1 MNMSILS
8 DYLDK
13 LLEWDDRAFLS
24 LYKSDFSK
32 RTKQFAK
39 IFSFLGSLYFWS
51 IIIIVWFFYGFVT
64 KDYDLLVLFV
74 SGFEQSL
81 IIHIIIRYGLIRR
94 NRPYIKLKK
103 EGVKRHDQF
112 IRIPYLMSDS
122 EEKSFP
128 SGHVTFFFLFG
139 IILATYFNSWPIF
152 FIFVSLDIIM
162 GISRVILGVHFP
174 TDIIFGF
181 IFGFLYALLF
191 LGWTYIYW
199 VEFYYWIGPIFSD
212 IFVFWKWF

>member
-1 MNMSILS
+1 MSILS

-51 IIIIVWFFYGFVT
+51 IIIIAWFFYGFVT

-81 IIHIIIRYGLIRR
+81 IIHVIIRYGLIRR

-103 EGVKRHDQF
+103 EGVKRHDLF
-112 IRIPYLMSDS
+112 LRIPYLMSDS
-122 EEKSFP
+122 DEKSFP
-128 SGHVTFFFLFG
+128 SGHVTFFMLFG
-139 IILATYFNSWPIF
+139 ILLAYYFNSWPIF
-152 FIFVSLDIIM
+152 FIFFSLNIIM

-181 IFGFLYALLF
+181 VFGFLYALLF
-191 LGWTYIYW
+191 LGWTSVYW
-199 VEFYYWIGPIFSD
+199 INFYYWIGPIFSD
-212 IFVFWKWF
+212 IFVFWK

>member
-1 MNMSILS
+1 MSILS

-13 LLEWDDRAFLS
+13 LLEWDDRAFLT
-24 LYKSDFSK
+24 LYSSDFSK

-39 IFSFLGSLYFWS
+39 VFSFLGSLYFWS
-51 IIIIVWFFYGFVT
+51 IIIVAWFFYGFVT

-81 IIHIIIRYGLIRR
+81 IIHVIIRYGIIRR

-103 EGVKRHDQF
+103 EGVKRHDLF
-112 IRIPYLMSDS
+112 LRIPYLMSDS
-122 EEKSFP
+122 DEKSFP
-128 SGHVTFFFLFG
+128 SGHVTFFMLFG
-139 IILATYFNSWPIF
+139 ILLAYYFNSWPIF
-152 FIFVSLDIIM
+152 FIFLSLDIIM
-162 GISRVILGVHFP
+162 GVSRVILGVHFP

-181 IFGFLYALLF
+181 LFAFLYALLF

-212 IFVFWKWF
+212 IFVFWK

>member
-1 MNMSILS
+1 MSILS

-51 IIIIVWFFYGFVT
+51 IIIVVWFFYGFVT

-81 IIHIIIRYGLIRR
+81 IIHVIIRYGVIRR
-94 NRPYIKLKK
+94 NRPYIKFKK
-103 EGVKRHDQF
+103 QGVKRHDLF
-112 IRIPYLMSDS
+112 LRIPYLMSDS

-139 IILATYFNSWPIF
+139 IILAYYFNSWPIF
-152 FIFVSLDIIM
+152 FIFLSLDIIM

-174 TDIIFGF
+174 TDVIFGF
-181 IFGFLYALLF
+181 LFGFLYALLF
-191 LGWTYIYW
+191 LGWTSVYW
-199 VEFYYWIGPIFSD
+199 IDFYYWIGPIFSD
-212 IFVFWKWF
+212 IFVFWK

>member
-1 MNMSILS
+1 MSILS

-51 IIIIVWFFYGFVT
+51 IIIVAWFFYGFVT

-81 IIHIIIRYGLIRR
+81 IIHVIIRYGLIRR

-103 EGVKRHDQF
+103 EGVKRHDLF
-112 IRIPYLMSDS
+112 LRIPYLMSDS

-139 IILATYFNSWPIF
+139 IILAYYFNSWPIF
-152 FIFVSLDIIM
+152 LIFFSLDIIM
-162 GISRVILGVHFP
+162 GVSRVILGVHFP

-181 IFGFLYALLF
+181 VFGFLYALLF

-199 VEFYYWIGPIFSD
+199 VEFYFWIGPIFSD
-212 IFVFWKWF
+212 IFVFWK

>member
-1 MNMSILS
+1 MSILS
-8 DYLDK
+8 EYLDK
-13 LLEWDDRAFLS
+13 IVQWDDRAFLS

-51 IIIIVWFFYGFVT
+51 IIIVVWFFYGFVT

-81 IIHIIIRYGLIRR
+81 ILHVIIRYGLIRR

-103 EGVKRHDQF
+103 EGVKRHDLL
-112 IRIPYLMSDS
+112 IRIPYLMSESD
-122 EEKSFP
+122 EKSFP
-128 SGHVTFFFLFG
+128 SGHVTFFILFG
-139 IILATYFNSWPIF
+139 IILAKNFNSWPIF
-152 FIFVSLDIIM
+152 FIFFSLDIIM

-199 VEFYYWIGPIFSD
+199 VDFYNWIGPIFSD
-212 IFVFWKWF
+212 IFVFWKYF

>member
-1 MNMSILS
+1 MSILS
-8 DYLDK
+8 DYLNK
-13 LLEWDDRAFLS
+13 IMEWDDRAFLS

-32 RTKQFAK
+32 RTKQFAE

-51 IIIIVWFFYGFVT
+51 IIIVVWFFYGFVT

-81 IIHIIIRYGLIRR
+81 IIHVIIRYGLIRR

-103 EGVKRHDQF
+103 EGVKRHDLF
-112 IRIPYLMSDS
+112 LRIPYLMSDS
-122 EEKSFP
+122 DEKSFP
-128 SGHVTFFFLFG
+128 SGHVTFFILFG
-139 IILATYFNSWPIF
+139 IILAYYFNSWPIF
-152 FIFVSLDIIM
+152 FIFLSLDIIM

-174 TDIIFGF
+174 TDVIFGF
-181 IFGFLYALLF
+181 LFGFLYALLF

-212 IFVFWKWF
+212 IFVFWK

>member
-1 MNMSILS
+1 MSILS
-8 DYLDK
+8 EYLDK
-13 LLEWDDRAFLS
+13 LMQWDNRAFLS

-51 IIIIVWFFYGFVT
+51 IIIIIWFFYGFVT

-103 EGVKRHDQF
+103 EGVKRHDLF
-112 IRIPYLMSDS
+112 LRIPYLMSDS

-139 IILATYFNSWPIF
+139 IILAYYFNSWPIF
-152 FIFVSLDIIM
+152 FIFFSLDIIM

-181 IFGFLYALLF
+181 FFGFLYALLF

>member
-1 MNMSILS
+1 MSILS

-51 IIIIVWFFYGFVT
+51 IIIVAWFFYGFVT

-81 IIHIIIRYGLIRR
+81 IIHVIIRYGIIKR

-103 EGVKRHDQF
+103 EGVKRHDLF
-112 IRIPYLMSDS
+112 LRIPYLMSDS
-122 EEKSFP
+122 DEKSFP

-139 IILATYFNSWPIF
+139 IILAYYFNSWPIF
-152 FIFVSLDIIM
+152 FIFLSLDIIM

-174 TDIIFGF
+174 TDVIFWF
-181 IFGFLYALLF
+181 LFGFLYALLF

-199 VEFYYWIGPIFSD
+199 VEFYFWIGPIFSD
-212 IFVFWKWF
+212 IFVFWKYF

>member
-1 MNMSILS
+1 MSILS

-51 IIIIVWFFYGFVT
+51 IIIVAWFFYGFVT

-81 IIHIIIRYGLIRR
+81 IIHVIIRYGIIKR

-103 EGVKRHDQF
+103 EGVKRHDLF
-112 IRIPYLMSDS
+112 LRIPYLMSDS
-122 EEKSFP
+122 DEKSFP

-139 IILATYFNSWPIF
+139 IILAYYFNSWPIF
-152 FIFVSLDIIM
+152 FIFLSLDIIM

-174 TDIIFGF
+174 TDVIFGF
-181 IFGFLYALLF
+181 LFGFLYALLF

-199 VEFYYWIGPIFSD
+199 VEFYFWIGPIFSD
-212 IFVFWKWF
+212 IFVFWKYF

>member
-1 MNMSILS
+1 MSILS

-51 IIIIVWFFYGFVT
+51 IIIVAWFFYGYVT
-64 KDYDLLVLFV
+64 KDYYLLVLFV

-81 IIHIIIRYGLIRR
+81 ILHVIIRYGLIRR

-122 EEKSFP
+122 DEKSFP
-128 SGHVTFFFLFG
+128 SGHVTFFLLFG
-139 IILATYFNSWPIF
+139 ILLAYYFNSWPIF
-152 FIFVSLDIIM
+152 FIFFSLDIIM

-181 IFGFLYALLF
+181 LFAFLYALLF
-191 LGWTYIYW
+191 LGFTYIYW
-199 VEFYYWIGPIFSD
+199 VEFYFWIGPIFSE
-212 IFVFWKWF
+212 IFHFWR

>member
-1 MNMSILS
+1 MSILS

-51 IIIIVWFFYGFVT
+51 IIIVVWFFYGFVT

-81 IIHIIIRYGLIRR
+81 IIHVIIRYGIIKR

-103 EGVKRHDQF
+103 EGVKRHDLF
-112 IRIPYLMSDS
+112 LRIPYLMSDS
-122 EEKSFP
+122 DEKSFP

-139 IILATYFNSWPIF
+139 IILAYYFNSWPIF
-152 FIFVSLDIIM
+152 FIFLSLDIIM

-174 TDIIFGF
+174 TDVIFGF
-181 IFGFLYALLF
+181 LFGFLYALLF

-199 VEFYYWIGPIFSD
+199 VEFYFWIGPIFSD
-212 IFVFWKWF
+212 IFVFWKYF

>member
-1 MNMSILS
+1 MSTLS

-24 LYKSDFSK
+24 LYSSDFSK
-32 RTKQFAK
+32 RTKQYAK

-51 IIIIVWFFYGFVT
+51 IIIVVWFFYGFVT

-81 IIHIIIRYGLIRR
+81 IIHVIIRYGLIRR

-103 EGVKRHDQF
+103 EGVKRHDLF

-139 IILATYFNSWPIF
+139 IILAYYFNSWPIF
-152 FIFVSLDIIM
+152 FIFLSLDIIM
-162 GISRVILGVHFP
+162 GVSRVILGVHFP

-199 VEFYYWIGPIFSD
+199 VEFYFWIGPIFSD
-212 IFVFWKWF
+212 IFVFWK

>member
-1 MNMSILS
+1 MSILS

-32 RTKQFAK
+32 RTTQYAK

-51 IIIIVWFFYGFVT
+51 IIIVGWFFYGFVT

-81 IIHIIIRYGLIRR
+81 IIHVIIRYGVIRR

-103 EGVKRHDQF
+103 EGVKRHDLF
-112 IRIPYLMSDS
+112 LRIPYLMSDS
-122 EEKSFP
+122 EENSFP

-139 IILATYFNSWPIF
+139 IILAYYFNSWPIF
-152 FIFVSLDIIM
+152 VIFFSLDIIM
-162 GISRVILGVHFP
+162 GVSRVILGVHFP
-174 TDIIFGF
+174 TDVIFGF

-212 IFVFWKWF
+212 IFVFWV

>member
-1 MNMSILS
+1 MSILS

-51 IIIIVWFFYGFVT
+51 IIIIVWFFYGYVT
-64 KDYDLLVLFV
+64 KDYYLLVLFV

-81 IIHIIIRYGLIRR
+81 ILHVIIRYGLIRR
-94 NRPYIKLKK
+94 NRPYIKLKE

-122 EEKSFP
+122 DEKSFP
-128 SGHVTFFFLFG
+128 SGHVTFFLLFG
-139 IILATYFNSWPIF
+139 ILLAYYFNSWPVF
-152 FIFVSLDIIM
+152 FVFFSLDIIM

-191 LGWTYIYW
+191 LGLTYIYW
-199 VEFYYWIGPIFSD
+199 IEFYFWIGPIFSE
-212 IFVFWKWF
+212 IFHFWR

>member
-1 MNMSILS
+1 MSILS

-24 LYKSDFSK
+24 LYSSDFSK

-39 IFSFLGSLYFWS
+39 ILSFFGNLYFWS
-51 IIIIVWFFYGFVT
+51 IIIVAWFFYGFVT

-81 IIHIIIRYGLIRR
+81 IIHVIIRYGVIRR

-103 EGVKRHDQF
+103 EGVKRHDLF
-112 IRIPYLMSDS
+112 LRIPYLMSDS
-122 EEKSFP
+122 DEKSFP

-139 IILATYFNSWPIF
+139 IILAYYFNSWPIF
-152 FIFVSLDIIM
+152 FIFLSLDILM
-162 GISRVILGVHFP
+162 GVSRVILGVHFP

-199 VEFYYWIGPIFSD
+199 VEFYFWIGPIFSD
-212 IFVFWKWF
+212 IFVFWKYF

>member
-1 MNMSILS
+1 MSILS
-8 DYLDK
+8 DCLDK
-13 LLEWDDRAFLS
+13 IMEWDDRAFLS

-39 IFSFLGSLYFWS
+39 VFSFAGSLYFWS
-51 IIIIVWFFYGFVT
+51 MIIVVWFFYGFVT

-81 IIHIIIRYGLIRR
+81 IIHVIIRYGLIRR

-103 EGVKRHDQF
+103 EGVKRHDLF
-112 IRIPYLMSDS
+112 LRIPYLMSDS
-122 EEKSFP
+122 DEKSFP

-139 IILATYFNSWPIF
+139 IILAYYFNSWPIF
-152 FIFVSLDIIM
+152 FIFLSLDILM
-162 GISRVILGVHFP
+162 GVSRVILGVHFP

-181 IFGFLYALLF
+181 LFGFLYALLF
-191 LGWTYIYW
+191 LGVTAIYW
-199 VEFYYWIGPIFSD
+199 IAFYDWIGPIFSD
-212 IFVFWKWF
+212 IFVFWKYF

>member
-1 MNMSILS
+1 MSILS

-39 IFSFLGSLYFWS
+39 FFSFLGSLYFWS
-51 IIIIVWFFYGFVT
+51 IIIVVWFFYGYIT
-64 KDYDLLVLFV
+64 KDYYLLVLFV

-81 IIHIIIRYGLIRR
+81 ILHVIIRYGLIRR

-122 EEKSFP
+122 DEKSFP
-128 SGHVTFFFLFG
+128 SGHVTFFLLFG
-139 IILATYFNSWPIF
+139 ILLAYYFNSWPIF
-152 FIFVSLDIIM
+152 LIFFSLDIIM

-181 IFGFLYALLF
+181 VFGFLYALLF
-191 LGWTYIYW
+191 LGLTYIYW
-199 VEFYYWIGPIFSD
+199 VEFYFWIGPIFSE
-212 IFVFWKWF
+212 IFHFWR

>member
-1 MNMSILS
+1 MSTLS

-24 LYKSDFSK
+24 LYSSDFSK
-32 RTKQFAK
+32 RTKQYAK
-39 IFSFLGSLYFWS
+39 IFSFLGSLYFWGAL
-51 IIIIVWFFYGFVT
+51 IIVWFFYGFVT

-81 IIHIIIRYGLIRR
+81 IIHVIIRYGLIRR

-103 EGVKRHDQF
+103 EGVKRHDLF

-139 IILATYFNSWPIF
+139 IILAYYFNSWPIF
-152 FIFVSLDIIM
+152 FIFLSLDIIM
-162 GISRVILGVHFP
+162 GVSRVILGVHFP

-199 VEFYYWIGPIFSD
+199 VEFYFWIGPIFSD
-212 IFVFWKWF
+212 IFVFWA

>member
-1 MNMSILS
+1 MSILS

-13 LLEWDDRAFLS
+13 IMEWDDRAFLS

-51 IIIIVWFFYGFVT
+51 IIIVVWFFYGFVT

-81 IIHIIIRYGLIRR
+81 IIHVIIRYGLIRR

-103 EGVKRHDQF
+103 EGVKRHDLF
-112 IRIPYLMSDS
+112 LRIPYLMPDS

-139 IILATYFNSWPIF
+139 IILAYYFNSWPIF
-152 FIFVSLDIIM
+152 FIFLSLDILM
-162 GISRVILGVHFP
+162 GVSRVILGVHFP

-181 IFGFLYALLF
+181 LFGFLYALLF
-191 LGWTYIYW
+191 LGVTAIYW
-199 VEFYYWIGPIFSD
+199 IAFYDWIGPIFSD
-212 IFVFWKWF
+212 IFVFWKYF

>member
-1 MNMSILS
+1 MSILS

-51 IIIIVWFFYGFVT
+51 IIIVVWFFYGFVT

-81 IIHIIIRYGLIRR
+81 IIHVIIRYGIIKR

-103 EGVKRHDQF
+103 DGVKRHDLF
-112 IRIPYLMSDS
+112 LRIPYLMSDS
-122 EEKSFP
+122 DEKSFP

-139 IILATYFNSWPIF
+139 IILAYYFNSWPIF
-152 FIFVSLDIIM
+152 FIFLSLDIIM

-174 TDIIFGF
+174 TDVIFGF
-181 IFGFLYALLF
+181 LFGFLYALLF

-199 VEFYYWIGPIFSD
+199 VEFYFWIGPIFSD
-212 IFVFWKWF
+212 IFVFWKYF

>member
-1 MNMSILS
+1 MSTLS
-8 DYLDK
+8 EYLDK

-81 IIHIIIRYGLIRR
+81 IIHVIIRYGLIRR

-112 IRIPYLMSDS
+112 LRIPYLMSDS
-122 EEKSFP
+122 DEKSFP
-128 SGHVTFFFLFG
+128 SGHVAFFLLFG
-139 IILATYFNSWPIF
+139 ILLANYFNSWPIF
-152 FIFVSLDIIM
+152 FIFLSLDIIM

-181 IFGFLYALLF
+181 IFGFLYALIF
-191 LGWTYIYW
+191 LGWTYILW

-212 IFVFWKWF
+212 IFIFWK

>member
-1 MNMSILS
+1 MSILS

-13 LLEWDDRAFLS
+13 LLEWDDRAFLT
-24 LYKSDFSK
+24 LYSSDFSK

-39 IFSFLGSLYFWS
+39 IFSFLGSLYFWGAL
-51 IIIIVWFFYGFVT
+51 IIVWFFYGFVT

-81 IIHIIIRYGLIRR
+81 IIHVIIRYGLIRR

-103 EGVKRHDQF
+103 EGVKRHDLF

-122 EEKSFP
+122 DGKSFP
-128 SGHVTFFFLFG
+128 SGHVTFFCLFG
-139 IILATYFNSWPIF
+139 IILAYYFNSWPIF
-152 FIFVSLDIIM
+152 FVFFSLDILM
-162 GISRVILGVHFP
+162 GVSRVILGVHFP

-181 IFGFLYALLF
+181 VFGFLYALLF
-191 LGWTYIYW
+191 LGWTSVFWIN
-199 VEFYYWIGPIFSD
+199 FYYWIGPIFSD
-212 IFVFWKWF
+212 IFVFWV

>member
-1 MNMSILS
+1 MSILS

-24 LYKSDFSK
+24 VYKSDFSK

-51 IIIIVWFFYGFVT
+51 IIIVVWFFYGFVT

-81 IIHIIIRYGLIRR
+81 IIHVIIRYGLIRR

-103 EGVKRHDQF
+103 QGVKRHDLF
-112 IRIPYLMSDS
+112 LRIPYLMSDS

-139 IILATYFNSWPIF
+139 IILAYYFNSWPIF
-152 FIFVSLDIIM
+152 FIFLSLDIIM

-174 TDIIFGF
+174 TDVLFGF
-181 IFGFLYALLF
+181 LFGFLYALLF

-199 VEFYYWIGPIFSD
+199 VEFYFWIGPIFSD
-212 IFVFWKWF
+212 IFVFWKYF

>member
-1 MNMSILS
+1 MSILS

-51 IIIIVWFFYGFVT
+51 IIIIAWFFYGFVT

-81 IIHIIIRYGLIRR
+81 IIHVIIRYGLIRR

-103 EGVKRHDQF
+103 EGVKRHDLF
-112 IRIPYLMSDS
+112 LRIPYLMSDS
-122 EEKSFP
+122 DEKSFP
-128 SGHVTFFFLFG
+128 SGHVTFFILFG
-139 IILATYFNSWPIF
+139 ILLAYYFNSWPIF
-152 FIFVSLDIIM
+152 FIFFSLNIIM

-181 IFGFLYALLF
+181 VFGFLYALLF
-191 LGWTYIYW
+191 LGWTSVYW
-199 VEFYYWIGPIFSD
+199 INFYYWIGPIFSD
-212 IFVFWKWF
+212 IFVFWK

>member
-1 MNMSILS
+1 MSILS
-8 DYLDK
+8 EYLDK
-13 LLEWDDRAFLS
+13 LREWDDRAFLS

-51 IIIIVWFFYGFVT
+51 ITIVVWFFYGFVT

-81 IIHIIIRYGLIRR
+81 IIHVIIRYGLIRR

-103 EGVKRHDQF
+103 EGVKRHDLF

-122 EEKSFP
+122 DEKSFP

-139 IILATYFNSWPIF
+139 IILAYYFNSWPIF
-152 FIFVSLDIIM
+152 FIFLSLDIIM
-162 GISRVILGVHFP
+162 GVSRVILGVHFP

-191 LGWTYIYW
+191 LGWTSVYW
-199 VEFYYWIGPIFSD
+199 IDFYYWIGPIFSD
-212 IFVFWKWF
+212 IFVFWG

>member
-1 MNMSILS
+1 MSILS
-8 DYLDK
+8 GCLDK
-13 LLEWDDRAFLS
+13 IMEWDDRAFLS

-39 IFSFLGSLYFWS
+39 VFSFAGSLYFWS
-51 IIIIVWFFYGFVT
+51 MIIVVWFFYGFVT

-81 IIHIIIRYGLIRR
+81 IIHVIIRYGLIRR

-103 EGVKRHDQF
+103 EGVKRHDLF
-112 IRIPYLMSDS
+112 LRIPYLMSDS
-122 EEKSFP
+122 DEKSFP

-139 IILATYFNSWPIF
+139 IILAYYFNSWPIF
-152 FIFVSLDIIM
+152 FIFLSLDILM
-162 GISRVILGVHFP
+162 GVSRVILGVHFP

-181 IFGFLYALLF
+181 IFAILYALLF

-199 VEFYYWIGPIFSD
+199 VEFYFWIGPIFSD
-212 IFVFWKWF
+212 IFVFWK

>member
-1 MNMSILS
+1 MSTLS
-8 DYLDK
+8 EYLDK

-81 IIHIIIRYGLIRR
+81 IIHVIIRYGLIRR

-103 EGVKRHDQF
+103 EGVKRHDLF
-112 IRIPYLMSDS
+112 LRIPYLMSDS
-122 EEKSFP
+122 DEKSFP
-128 SGHVTFFFLFG
+128 SGHVAFFLLFG
-139 IILATYFNSWPIF
+139 ILLANYFNSWPIF
-152 FIFVSLDIIM
+152 FIFLSLDIIM

-181 IFGFLYALLF
+181 IFGFLYALIF
-191 LGWTYIYW
+191 LGWTYILW

-212 IFVFWKWF
+212 IFVFWK

>member
-1 MNMSILS
+1 MSVIS
-8 DYLDK
+8 ETIEK
-13 LLEWDDRAFLS
+13 IEQWDHRAFLT

-32 RTKQFAK
+32 RTKTFAK
-39 IFSFLGSLYFWS
+39 VLSFFGSLYFWS
-51 IIIIVWFFYGFVT
+51 IIIIIWFFYEYFSV
-64 KDYDLLVLFV
+64 KDYYLLVLFV

-103 EGVKRHDQF
+103 EGVERHDLF
-112 IRIPYLMSDS
+112 IRIPYIMPDS

-128 SGHVTFFFLFG
+128 SGHVTFFLLFG
-139 IILATYFNSWPIF
+139 ILIAYYFNSWPIF
-152 FIFVSLDIIM
+152 FVFFGLDIII

-181 IFGFLYALLF
+181 IFGFIYALLF
-191 LGWTYIYW
+191 LGLTYEYW
-199 VEFYYWIGPIFSD
+199 VWLYYTVGPIISD
-212 IFVFWKWF
+212 FVHFWR

>member
-1 MNMSILS
+1 MSTLS

-32 RTKQFAK
+32 RTKQIAK

-51 IIIIVWFFYGFVT
+51 IIIVGWFFYGFVT

-81 IIHIIIRYGLIRR
+81 IIHVIIRYGVIRR

-103 EGVKRHDQF
+103 EGVKRHDLF
-112 IRIPYLMSDS
+112 IRIPFLMSDS
-122 EEKSFP
+122 DEKSFP

-139 IILATYFNSWPIF
+139 IILAYYFNSWPIF
-152 FIFVSLDIIM
+152 FIFLSLDILM
-162 GISRVILGVHFP
+162 GVSRVILGVHFP

-181 IFGFLYALLF
+181 IFGLLYAVLF

-199 VEFYYWIGPIFSD
+199 VEFYFCIGPIFSD
-212 IFVFWKWF
+212 IFVFWK

>member
-1 MNMSILS
+1 MSILS
-8 DYLDK
+8 EYLDK
-13 LLEWDDRAFLS
+13 LMQWDNRAFLS

-51 IIIIVWFFYGFVT
+51 IIIIIWFFYGFVT

-81 IIHIIIRYGLIRR
+81 IIHVIIRYGLIRR

-103 EGVKRHDQF
+103 EGVKRHDLF
-112 IRIPYLMSDS
+112 LRIPYLMSDS

-139 IILATYFNSWPIF
+139 IILAYYFNSWPIF
-152 FIFVSLDIIM
+152 FIFFSLDIIM

-181 IFGFLYALLF
+181 FFGFLYALLF

>member
-1 MNMSILS
+1 MSILS

-51 IIIIVWFFYGFVT
+51 IIIVAWFFYGFVT

-81 IIHIIIRYGLIRR
+81 IIHVIIRYGLIRR

-103 EGVKRHDQF
+103 EGVKRHDLF
-112 IRIPYLMSDS
+112 LRIPYLMSDS

-139 IILATYFNSWPIF
+139 IILAYYFNSWPIF
-152 FIFVSLDIIM
+152 FVFFSLDIVM

-181 IFGFLYALLF
+181 VFGFLYALLF

-199 VEFYYWIGPIFSD
+199 VEFYFWIGPIFSD
-212 IFVFWKWF
+212 IFVFWK